1 MGLIFIGILARK
13 LHKPISNLIISL
25 SVFLL
30 NDQWAQTDWS
40 FFFGILV
47 SVHPEMAL
55 FALIG
60 VLRGF
65 PVEAN
70 RRTPHRKPFC
80 GLDQNKNCSF
90 LNWTPIMFT
99 LR

>member
-65 PVEAN
+65 
-70 RRTPHRKPFC
+70 
-80 GLDQNKNCSF
+80 DQNKNCSF